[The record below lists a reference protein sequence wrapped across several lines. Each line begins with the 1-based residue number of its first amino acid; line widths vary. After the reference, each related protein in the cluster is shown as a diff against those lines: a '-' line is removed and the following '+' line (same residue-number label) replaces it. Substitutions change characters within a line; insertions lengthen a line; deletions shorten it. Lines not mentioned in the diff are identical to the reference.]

1 MRFKSFALG
10 GAAFIG
16 LIAISAP
23 AIAYTHHPAT
33 PAEQKQTDDLNAQSL
48 ATAQTGSQQA
58 TAQAPQTAM
67 ATSGATTTGAPP
79 SAAPT
84 ADVGQ
89 EKAAAPSP
97 QDSGQPQASN
107 TPSQTKMAM
116 AGSAAQAGAGR
127 VSLDAVQ
134 NSSQTLANA
143 SVETNDGQAVGAV
156 QKVVTDGSGKPQ
168 TVDIALLGSQSKTVA
183 IDATQLSYDQQRN
196 VVVAQ
201 LTADQIHALPSAP
214 QG

>member
-1 MRFKSFALG
+1 MWIKSFALG
-10 GAAFIG
+10 GAALAG
-16 LIAISAP
+16 LIAVSAP

-33 PAEQKQTDDLNAQSL
+33 PAERKQTDDLNAQSL
-48 ATAQTGSQQA
+48 ANAQTPGN
-58 TAQAPQTAM
+58 QTAM
-67 ATSGATTTGAPP
+67 ATTGTATTEAAP

-84 ADVGQ
+84 ANVAQ
-89 EKAAAPSP
+89 EPA
-97 QDSGQPQASN
+97 
-107 TPSQTKMAM
+107 QTRTAM
-116 AGSAAQAGAGR
+116 VGSAAQTGAAR
-127 VSLDAVQ
+127 VSLDTVA

-156 QKVVTDGSGKPQ
+156 QKVVTDGSGKAQ
-168 TVDIALLGSQSKTVA
+168 TVDVALLGSQSKTVA

-201 LTADQIHALPSAP
+201 LTADQIQALPSAP